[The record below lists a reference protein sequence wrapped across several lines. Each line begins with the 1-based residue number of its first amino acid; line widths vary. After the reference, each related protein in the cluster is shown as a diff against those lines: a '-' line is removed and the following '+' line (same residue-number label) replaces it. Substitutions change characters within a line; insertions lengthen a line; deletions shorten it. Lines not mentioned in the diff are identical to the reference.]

1 MSCSTNSGFPSAA
14 AAMRSSVP
22 RRKRLVCE
30 QRFHEALALAL
41 GQRLEQDRGRVRL
54 PARPAGPDFEKLG
67 PGQAE
72 QQDRRLARPFRDVL
86 DQVEKGGLGPVDVI
100 QHDDER
106 ICPRERLEQ
115 PAGCA
120 EALGGCQLALGQP
133 DDLGQLAGNLCGVG
147 LALEQKLDLPC
158 GVRRRVRFCQAC
170 GCADDLGEGP
180 ERDALPV
187 RQAAAAN
194 DHGVGAE
201 PPGELLDEP

>member
-22 RRKRLVCE
+22 GGSPPCE

-72 QQDRRLARPFRDVL
+72 EQDRRLARPFRDVL
-86 DQVEKGGLGPVDVI
+86 DEVEKGGLGPVDVV

-106 ICPRERLEQ
+106 ICPPSVSSSRRAARKLWAVVSSPSANPTISASWPQ
-115 PAGCA
+115 P
-120 EALGGCQLALGQP
+120 L
-133 DDLGQLAGNLCGVG
+133 
-147 LALEQKLDLPC
+147 
-158 GVRRRVRFCQAC
+158 RRRARPRSEARPSVWRP
-170 GCADDLGEGP
+170 P
-180 ERDALPV
+180 ESPL
-187 RQAAAAN
+187 RQAAAAPTISASGQN
-194 DHGVGAE
+194 VMPSPYGRQRPRTTRCRSRA
-201 PPGELLDEP
+201 PG